1 MGNENGHQAAK
12 TPADF
17 QIQHFDVDLTSQTVQ
32 AKTLPCEDLEDVFGG
47 IARGFK
53 LLEKCPILDPYTPQA
68 TLVLNLGLLSGTDFM
83 TGLRT
88 YFHAYSPLKT
98 SKSGKPS
105 AMWSA
110 GSGKFGTKLRYLGVN
125 EVLFTGRCEKPTILH
140 ITREDDGP
148 AKFAF
153 LDGSDLVGRRVND
166 KIQTLH
172 KRFPEA
178 HFAVI
183 GPAGENY
190 EKVRYA
196 AIALSTENQLKSGD
210 QKSRWCG
217 RGGMGGVMGSKNL
230 IAIVADIK
238 DQVGPKAPKEL
249 KTINMEVARGKG
261 SARFRDKKKANGGGG
276 TWANYEAL
284 NPVHAM
290 PEMNFNPTGT
300 IVSVPLYRDN
310 VEALGPYVVKDE
322 SCFRC
327 GISCHKNVY
336 DEVLEEKNGKIKSR
350 ADKYRAKLDFEPL
363 NLLSSNI
370 GIFDIDQA
378 CILVEL
384 VDELGMDSI
393 SIGTTLSYAMEY
405 NRRHPDKKIADGM
418 SYGDFQT
425 AHDVIEKIGTG
436 KLELLGQGV
445 MRMSQELGDTGY
457 AMHSKG
463 MEYPAYL
470 PQTNPGYPWALAG
483 GHMSMRTYL
492 LLLYERETS
501 LDYWVDAITNRGLA
515 ILRDDFTGVCKF
527 AGLPDDQMAEAVRM
541 LSGLDITADTFKQI
555 IRRTFLRGYRLEKR
569 QGFTDEDYVMP
580 AEAHDEYPQIE
591 LPYFNSREFFHELK
605 PRVMARFNEMLEEE
619 GLAVTP

>member
-1 MGNENGHQAAK
+1 MGNENGHEANK

-17 QIQHFDVDLTSQTVQ
+17 QVKCFDVNLSSQQVQ
-32 AKTLPCEDLEDVFGG
+32 SIPRPCEDLEDVFGG

-53 LLEKCPILDPYTPQA
+53 LLEECPIDDPYAPEA
-68 TLVLNLGLLSGTDFM
+68 TLILNLGLLSGTDFM

-110 GSGKFGTKLRYLGVN
+110 GSGKFGTKLRHLGID
-125 EVLFTGRCEKPTILH
+125 EIIFTGRCSHPTILH
-140 ITREDDGP
+140 ITCEEGEQP
-148 AKFAF
+148 QFQF
-153 LDGSDLVGRRVND
+153 LDGTKLVGRKVND

-172 KRFPEA
+172 KHFPEA

-190 EKVRYA
+190 QSVRYA

-230 IAIVADIK
+230 IAIVADVK
-238 DQVGPKAPKEL
+238 DRIGPKAPKEL
-249 KTINMEVARGKG
+249 KTINIEVARGKG

-300 IVSVPLYRDN
+300 IVSLPLYRDN

-336 DEVLEEKNGKIKSR
+336 DEVLEEKDGKLKSKP
-350 ADKYRAKLDFEPL
+350 DKYRAKLDFEPL

-384 VDELGMDSI
+384 VDEMGMDSI

-405 NRRHPDKKIADGM
+405 NRRHPENKIADGL
-418 SYGDFQT
+418 SYGDFETTHQ
-425 AHDVIEKIGTG
+425 VIEKIGTG
-436 KLELLGQGV
+436 KMELLGQGV
-445 MRMSQELGDTGY
+445 MRASQDLGDPGY

-492 LLLYERETS
+492 LVLYERETN
-501 LDYWVDAITNRGLA
+501 LDYWVEAITTRGLS

-527 AGLPDDQMAEAVRM
+527 AGLPDDQMADAVRM
-541 LSGLDITADTFKQI
+541 LTGLDINADTFQHI
-555 IRRTFLRGYRLEKR
+555 IKRTFLRGYRLEKM
-569 QGFTDEDYVMP
+569 QGFTDDDYVMP
-580 AEAHDEYPQIE
+580 AEAHEEYPQID
-591 LPYFNSREFFHELK
+591 LPYFNTLEFFQELK

-619 GLAVTP
+619 GLAV

>member
-1 MGNENGHQAAK
+1 MSNENGHDATK
-12 TPADF
+12 SPADF
-17 QIQHFDVDLTSQTVQ
+17 QIQSFAINLSEQSVQ
-32 AKTLPCEDLEDVFGG
+32 PQTLPCEDLEDVFGG

-53 LLEKCPILDPYTPQA
+53 LLEKCPVDDAYDPNA
-68 TLVLNLGLLSGTDFM
+68 TLIMNLGLLSGSDFM

-98 SKSGKPS
+98 SLSGKPS

-110 GSGKFGTKLRYLGVN
+110 GSGKFGTKLRYLGID

-140 ITREDDGP
+140 ITREGDDAP
-148 AKFAF
+148 QFEF
-153 LDGSDLVGRRVND
+153 LDGSDLVGHKVNH

-196 AIALSTENQLKSGD
+196 AIGLSTENQLKSGD

-230 IAIVADIK
+230 IAIVADTK
-238 DQVGPKAPKEL
+238 DRIGPKAPKEL
-249 KTINMEVARGKG
+249 KPINVEVARGKG

-300 IVSVPLYRDN
+300 IVSLPLYRDN

-336 DEVLEEKNGKIKSR
+336 DEVIEEKNGKLKSKP
-350 ADKYRAKLDFEPL
+350 DKYRAKLDFEPL

-384 VDELGMDSI
+384 VDEMGMDSI

-405 NRRHPDKKIADGM
+405 NRRHPDSKVADGM

-425 AHDVIEKIGTG
+425 THDVIEKIGTG
-436 KLELLGQGV
+436 QMELLGQGV
-445 MRMSQELGDTGY
+445 MRMSKELGDTGY

-492 LLLYERETS
+492 LLLYERETNI
-501 LDYWVDAITNRGLA
+501 DYWVEAITKRGLS

-527 AGLPDDQMAEAVRM
+527 AGLPDDQMAEAIRV
-541 LSGLDITADTFKQI
+541 LSGLDVTADTLQQI
-555 IRRTFLRGYRLEKR
+555 IRRTFLRGYRLEKL
-569 QGFTDEDYVMP
+569 QGFTDDDYVMP
-580 AEAHDEYPQIE
+580 AEAHDEYPQID
-591 LPYFNSREFFHELK
+591 LPYFNSREFFQELK

-619 GLAVTP
+619 GLGI

>member
-1 MGNENGHQAAK
+1 MGNENGHQATK

-17 QIQHFDVDLTSQTVQ
+17 QIERFDVDLAKQQVQ
-32 AKTLPCEDLEDVFGG
+32 PETLPCEDVEDVFGG

-53 LLEKCPILDPYTPQA
+53 LLEKCPTDDPYAPEA
-68 TLVLNLGLLSGTDFM
+68 TLVLNLGLLSGSDFM

-110 GSGKFGTKLRYLGVN
+110 GSGKFGTKLRYLGVD
-125 EVLFTGRCEKPTILH
+125 EVLFAGRCEKPTILH
-140 ITREDDGP
+140 ITRADDGP
-148 AKFAF
+148 VKFEF

-238 DQVGPKAPKEL
+238 DQIGPKAPKEL

-261 SARFRDKKKANGGGG
+261 STRFRDKKKAGGGGG

-300 IVSVPLYRDN
+300 IVSLPLYRDN

-384 VDELGMDSI
+384 VDEMGMDSI

-425 AHDVIEKIGTG
+425 THDVIEKIGTG
-436 KLELLGQGV
+436 QMELLGQGV

-492 LLLYERETS
+492 LLLYERETN

-527 AGLPDDQMAEAVRM
+527 AGLPDDQMAEAVRL

-555 IRRTFLRGYRLEKR
+555 IRRTFLRGYRLEKL

-580 AEAHDEYPQIE
+580 AEAHEEYPQIE
-591 LPYFNSREFFHELK
+591 LPYFNSREFFQELK

-619 GLAVTP
+619 GLAV